1 MPRLALDAGAG
12 LNGPMPMLLN
22 FWEWLHTASQGE
34 AAFVGAVTGSSLGL
48 VALLLGALFNA
59 WLNRCRDDRLRRE
72 DQHAVATALRTELEG
87 LRRTLNDN
95 TETVKQEGYLKPG
108 EQINVPDLAQ
118 SIRIMPEM
126 VSKLG
131 LLDESIIRAV
141 VNAYGMMEE
150 YSAKLL
156 LLGGRPGVTP
166 DNFRRYIA
174 LSPDQVVPLV
184 LLNNVTAEVI
194 QEALAQLGTTRTW
207 SEMTWHERWRWLRT
221 TE

>member
-1 MPRLALDAGAG
+1 
-12 LNGPMPMLLN
+12 
-22 FWEWLHTASQGE
+22 
-34 AAFVGAVTGSSLGL
+34 VGAVTGSSLGL

-131 LLDESIIRAV
+131 LLDEPAV
-141 VNAYGMMEE
+141 DPSKRKLEIYIVGHELVVPRVGCPPTPE
-150 YSAKLL
+150 YS
-156 LLGGRPGVTP
+156 
-166 DNFRRYIA
+166 
-174 LSPDQVVPLV
+174 
-184 LLNNVTAEVI
+184 
-194 QEALAQLGTTRTW
+194 
-207 SEMTWHERWRWLRT
+207 LR
-221 TE
+221 E